1 MFEKAN
7 VMTASPIERLRVD
20 DDHVAR
26 DGLNSRIPDRRTERR
41 DEPRSLLSP
50 TCHAMSERS
59 SKCLNFLPS
68 PSLPSWDYYT
78 LILSTHTL
86 HMCVNGN
93 AVRYKLSCPL

>member
-7 VMTASPIERLRVD
+7 VMTASLIERLRVD

-26 DGLNSRIPDRRTERR
+26 DGLNSRIPPDAT
-41 DEPRSLLSP
+41 DGPRGGGGETSRAPSSPP

-78 LILSTHTL
+78 LILSTHTAA
-86 HMCVNGN
+86 HVCERECGSV
-93 AVRYKLSCPL
+93 